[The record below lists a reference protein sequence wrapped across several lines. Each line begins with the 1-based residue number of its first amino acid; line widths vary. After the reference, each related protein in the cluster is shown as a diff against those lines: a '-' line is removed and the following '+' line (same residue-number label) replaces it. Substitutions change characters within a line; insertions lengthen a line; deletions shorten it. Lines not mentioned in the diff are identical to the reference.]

1 MKRLNLMSILAAA
14 AMLFGLAT
22 ASTVAAQSQ
31 NLALGK
37 IATQSTDIGPPF
49 NASDGL
55 AFKAVDG
62 NTDGN
67 WNGGSVTSTACTI
80 DSTNECRGTTD
91 PWWQVDLGTDFVID
105 RIQIWNRTDCCKER
119 LNNFRIWVKSSTG
132 GWENFISGSGLHTFN
147 PGEQYPLTFQ
157 GSKQARFVRVQLV
170 NPSVI
175 LSLAEVMV
183 FGSPVPTFGPSNPS
197 SPGNSADEQFWNVV
211 KDSSKAQ
218 DFQSYLSAFPNG
230 QFAALARFKMNNL
243 SGSTAGTGTT
253 SGNSTV
259 DEQFWNMIKDSTKP
273 QDFQSY
279 LSAFPNGQ
287 FAALARFK
295 MNNLTTTTTT
305 TPPTSNSSLTIDE
318 QFWNTVKNSNNPRD
332 FQSYLDNFPNGQF
345 VALARF
351 NRDRLGGVGPGTV
364 TPPTNSGPSRNAAFL
379 NQLAATN
386 RAKLPITV
394 GDIQLFD
401 SFSVCQSG
409 CQQTANTESVVIRA
423 RTPNLSNQRVSIGQ
437 VEQSLKSAM
446 LKGYCGSPEQASNV
460 TIDIDVD
467 DMFNQ
472 KIGHF
477 FITSRD
483 CGGSGTSA
491 NPPLPTKPSTTQFQQ
506 VIAAAQP
513 GSISEIARARK
524 FFVVSNDFSIKSK
537 ISSAMI
543 KALPQ
548 MQAASTEQEA
558 DFFIG
563 FELTDRTTGLV
574 TPNDGK
580 NPNLRGELIVFTVIP
595 ATPNRPENI
604 RILFRVTKERGFG
617 VFSATPDEN
626 AAKEFAKQLAKVII

>member
-1 MKRLNLMSILAAA
+1 MKRRNLMSILAAS
-14 AMLFGLAT
+14 AMLLAL
-22 ASTVAAQSQ
+22 ANVCTVAAQSQ

-37 IATQSTDIGPPF
+37 PATQSSDIGPPF
-49 NASDGL
+49 SATDGL

-67 WNGGSVTSTACTI
+67 GAGGMVTHTACGGQLP
-80 DSTNECRGTTD
+80 SGECKGSD
-91 PWWQVDLGTDFVID
+91 NPWWQVDLGTDFVVN
-105 RIQIWNRTDCCKER
+105 RIQLWNRTDCCRER
-119 LNNFRIWVKSSTG
+119 LDNFRIWVKSSTG
-132 GWENFISGSGLHTFN
+132 NWENFIAGSGLHTFD

-157 GSKQARFVRVQLV
+157 GNKQARFIRVQIEK
-170 NPSVI
+170 PTTF

-183 FGSPVPTFGPSNPS
+183 FGSPVSTFGTSSPS
-197 SPGNSADEQFWNVV
+197 SSGNSADEQFWNVV
-211 KDSSKAQ
+211 
-218 DFQSYLSAFPNG
+218 
-230 QFAALARFKMNNL
+230 
-243 SGSTAGTGTT
+243 
-253 SGNSTV
+253 
-259 DEQFWNMIKDSTKP
+259 KDSTKP

-305 TPPTSNSSLTIDE
+305 TPPASNAGLTIDE
-318 QFWNTVKNSNNPRD
+318 QFWNTVKNSTNPRD

-351 NRDRLGGVGPGTV
+351 SRDRLGGVGPGTV
-364 TPPTNSGPSRNAAFL
+364 TPPPNSGPSRNAAFL

-386 RAKLPITV
+386 KAKLPITV

-446 LKGYCGSPEQASNV
+446 LKGYCGSPEQANNV
-460 TIDIDVD
+460 TMDIDVD

-483 CGGSGTSA
+483 CGGTGTSV
-491 NPPLPTKPSTTQFQQ
+491 NPPLTTTKPPTTQFQQ

-537 ISSAMI
+537 ISNALT

-574 TPNDGK
+574 IPNDDR

-595 ATPNRPENI
+595 ATINRPENI

-626 AAKEFAKQLAKVII
+626 AAKEFAKQFAKVII